1 MNHSRSFLFGFGV
14 YSMCFWH
21 LVHLNVPFA
30 LLNIKNDISWALTND
45 GKEKSFRNRLG
56 EAVLEF

>member
-1 MNHSRSFLFGFGV
+1 MFGFGV